1 MVILNVRVVPAEVDL
16 ENGQKFRKK
25 DWKDWKP
32 TVALAEESIPVTES
46 EATQITE

>member
-1 MVILNVRVVPAEVDL
+1 MVILNVRVVPAKVDL

-25 DWKDWKP
+25 DRKP